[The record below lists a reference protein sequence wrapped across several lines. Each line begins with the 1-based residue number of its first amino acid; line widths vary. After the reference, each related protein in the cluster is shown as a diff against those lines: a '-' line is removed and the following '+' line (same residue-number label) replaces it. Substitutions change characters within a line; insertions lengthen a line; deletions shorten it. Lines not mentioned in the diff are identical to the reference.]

1 MTAKIDKSA
10 INAFPT
16 RFDLVVAE
24 HAGMLRH
31 WREHMAQVEA
41 QKGKDVA
48 LIDRYQPFDRPRAPD
63 LVESAINEKFEVDYE
78 VVDDSVAVLE
88 LKKRELISR
97 VQQLE
102 GEAILAIVP
111 AGKQRLMAMR
121 EEQIREADSALGAE
135 LLAGAK
141 KPGLIK
147 RLLGDTET
155 VDISASIEEIRPAAD
170 TEFLAELKEVRRRV
184 RAINF
189 IAAQAMHD
197 IEDLTVDTVGQ
208 WKEPDFSGV

>member
-1 MTAKIDKSA
+1 MTAKINKST
-10 INAFPT
+10 IDAFPAQ
-16 RFDLVVAE
+16 FDLVVAE
-24 HAGMLRH
+24 HAGLLRH
-31 WREHMAQVEA
+31 WREHMARVEA
-41 QKGKDVA
+41 QKDKDVA
-48 LIDRYQPFDRPRAPD
+48 PIDRFQPFERPRASD
-63 LVESAINEKFEVDYE
+63 LVESAINEKFEADYE
-78 VVDDSVAVLE
+78 VIDDSATVIE
-88 LKKRELISR
+88 LKKRELIGR